1 MLKQKF
7 KKILSLLL
15 LKIRYPNLLIIGG
28 PNWLSIFFARIK
40 PVKGVYSQD
49 GQDTVISGLIT
60 KGFLQFDA
68 KIIIDIGANHP
79 IIMSNSHHFESNF
92 GFRVIAIDPL
102 AEMGAEWSLLRPGA
116 DFLCCAVGDSSGVAQ
131 LDAAIGMGGDSMFS
145 SIKGSSVKHVQNGSK
160 PRQVK
165 VETITNI
172 LDRLGI
178 AVVDILS
185 LDIEGY
191 ELNALRGIDF
201 SRISFG
207 VILVEN
213 NNDETLSGNSD
224 IRRLLARNGYVLMA
238 RFWNLDDLFI
248 NRSLLTGSDFPVNIF
263 DCQDT

>member
-1 MLKQKF
+1 MLKKKF

-15 LKIRYPNLLIIGG
+15 LKIRYPNLVIIGG
-28 PNWLSIFFARIK
+28 PSWLSFLFVRIK
-40 PVKGVYSQD
+40 SLKGIYSQD
-49 GQDTVISGLIT
+49 GQDTVISGLIDQ
-60 KGFLQFDA
+60 GFLRSNG
-68 KIIIDIGANHP
+68 KLMIDIGANHP
-79 IIMSNSHHFESNF
+79 INMSNSYHFESNL

-102 AEMGAEWSLLRPGA
+102 AEMGSEWSLLRPGA
-116 DFLCCAVGDSSGVAQ
+116 GFLCCAVGGRSGVAQ
-131 LDAAIGMGGDSMFS
+131 LDAAIGMGGDTMFS

-172 LDRLGI
+172 LERLDI
-178 AVVDILS
+178 SVVDILS

-201 SRISFG
+201 SKISFG
-207 VILVEN
+207 AILIEN
-213 NNDETLSGNSD
+213 NNDEILSGSSD

-248 NRSLLTGSDFPVNIF
+248 NRSLLTGAEFPVNIF
-263 DCQDT
+263 DCQDG